1 MLGTVTLGV
10 LTPRTVTLGT
20 VTLGVLTLGSTAV
33 GIVTVGAPAEGTEIS
48 TAGGETATGV
58 RGGVGIGIGTGV
70 GGAGPDGWTV
80 TGGELGAEGAGLG
93 VCCAP

>member
-1 MLGTVTLGV
+1 M

-33 GIVTVGAPAEGTEIS
+33 VGIVTAGVPAVGTEIS

-58 RGGVGIGIGTGV
+58 RGGVGIGTGV
-70 GGAGPDGWTV
+70 EGAGPDGWTV